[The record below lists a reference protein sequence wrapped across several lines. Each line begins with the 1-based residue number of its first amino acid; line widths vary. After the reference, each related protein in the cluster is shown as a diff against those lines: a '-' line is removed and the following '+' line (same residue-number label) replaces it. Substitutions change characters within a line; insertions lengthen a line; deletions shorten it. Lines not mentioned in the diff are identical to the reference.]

1 MNLNHQKVFITVN
14 SVETRK
20 KSLLFIEENLFEEWG
35 LQFGEP
41 LTIIAGCRSVPV
53 LVQPFPSSQPTLKL
67 SYDMN
72 QILSLPVFSNP
83 ISVSYHAEGRSIK
96 IGPFFASLMN
106 QTPLQDGTFGEMEK
120 FYQEM
125 KSYCNQQGIPFYLV
139 KLQSLQ
145 DGVVEGYLLWTKWL
159 ANLSPPHS

>member
-1 MNLNHQKVFITVN
+1 MNLDHQKVYITVN
-14 SVETRK
+14 PAETRK
-20 KSLLFIEENLFEEWG
+20 KALLFIEEKLFEEWD

-41 LTIIAGCRSVPV
+41 VTIMAGCRSVPV

-72 QILSLPVFSNP
+72 QILSLPVFSDP
-83 ISVSYHAEGRSIK
+83 ISVSYHADERSIK

-125 KSYCNQQGIPFYLV
+125 KSY
-139 KLQSLQ
+139 
-145 DGVVEGYLLWTKWL
+145 
-159 ANLSPPHS
+159 